1 MSDCSS
7 IGVIGT
13 SVASVGRYN
22 KLITLDN
29 GQLTNIH
36 NYIADYQCKI

>member
-29 GQLTNIH
+29 GQLTNTKYQ
-36 NYIADYQCKI
+36 YIINE